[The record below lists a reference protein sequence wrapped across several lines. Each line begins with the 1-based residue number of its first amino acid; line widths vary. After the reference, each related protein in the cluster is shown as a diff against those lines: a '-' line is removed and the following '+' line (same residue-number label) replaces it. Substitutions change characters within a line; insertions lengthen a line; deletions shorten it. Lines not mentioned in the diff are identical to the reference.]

1 MKKFL
6 FRKKVGQ
13 KKTFFKKSFEKF
25 KIELII
31 YFLINNIFVE
41 TFIKKFMPVSIY
53 KPIGQTPNELVEIYK
68 KENKHAIKVSF
79 TGRLDPM
86 ARGSMILLVNEE
98 CKLHDKYIAHNK
110 TYEFQVL
117 FGFRTDTYDVLGILN
132 AYNNPSK
139 FKQIDAINI
148 DKYVG
153 KTKQEYPPY
162 SSIVVNKKPLWEWSK
177 LGLIDSIK
185 PLPSKTVEIYEFEEI
200 PYDSPIDSYEKL
212 HEKIKTMIYSLS
224 EINQPKFRV
233 PEIDSM
239 WNIYFESYKQQL
251 VNCKPII
258 KKYRAKVSSGTYIRS
273 ISSQIGNE
281 IGCGAIALD
290 IHRTHIFDN

>member
-1 MKKFL
+1 
-6 FRKKVGQ
+6 
-13 KKTFFKKSFEKF
+13 
-25 KIELII
+25 
-31 YFLINNIFVE
+31 
-41 TFIKKFMPVSIY
+41 MPVYIY
-53 KPIGQTPNELVEIYK
+53 KPIGQTPNELIEIYK
-68 KENKHAIKVSF
+68 KDNKQATKVSF

-86 ARGSMILLVNEE
+86 ARGKMGLLVNDE
-98 CKLHDKYIAHNK
+98 CKLHDKYISHNK

-117 FGFRTDTYDVLGILN
+117 FGFKTDTFDVLGILN
-132 AYNNPSK
+132 EYHKP
-139 FKQIDAINI
+139 FRQMIDSIKLE
-148 DKYVG
+148 KYVG

-177 LGLIDSIK
+177 LGLINSIK

-233 PEIDSM
+233 PEINTM
-239 WNIYFESYKQQL
+239 WNTYFESYKDEL
-251 VNCKPII
+251 VKCKPII

-273 ISSQIGNE
+273 ITNQIGKE

-290 IHRTHIFDN
+290 IHRTHIFDS

>member
-1 MKKFL
+1 MP
-6 FRKKVGQ
+6 
-13 KKTFFKKSFEKF
+13 
-25 KIELII
+25 I
-31 YFLINNIFVE
+31 Y
-41 TFIKKFMPVSIY
+41 IY
-53 KPIGQTPNELVEIYK
+53 KPIGQTPNELIETYK

-86 ARGSMILLVNEE
+86 ARGKMVLLVNDE
-98 CKLHDKYIAHNK
+98 CKLHDTYISHNK

-117 FGFRTDTYDVLGILN
+117 YGFNTDTYDVLGLLN
-132 AYNNPSK
+132 EYHNPAK
-139 FKQIDAINI
+139 CKQIIDTINI

-153 KTKQEYPPY
+153 KWVQEYPPY

-200 PYDSPIDSYEKL
+200 PYESPIDSYEKL

-224 EINQPKFRV
+224 KINQPKFRV
-233 PEIDSM
+233 PEINDL
-239 WNIYFESYKQQL
+239 WNTYFESYNHVL
-251 VNCKPII
+251 VTCKPII

-273 ISSQIGNE
+273 LSNQIGTE

-290 IHRTHIFDN
+290 INRTDIY